1 MSVYGFENVT
11 PFQEIRVD
19 GVAKD
24 IVIDGDNLVI
34 GTDSG
39 KLQVYDYVRKE
50 FVKEISIPDIKDFT
64 GETISAR
71 VASVDCVDGK
81 YLLLSDSGIG
91 GYADLRI
98 HENNKTRS
106 IFSAE
111 DKRPIIKARFIDKD
125 HLFIAYLSNEVS
137 LIDINSKKETYR
149 VQLSE
154 SKFSD
159 FSLNNEK
166 TLAAVGCESG
176 EIAVVDTRSGKIL
189 RRLSGLNLDSVY
201 KVDIKNGYVSGA
213 GQDRRG
219 SWYNV
224 KTGKGSYFQGSFLVY
239 ATALSPSAKRVAYAL
254 DEKNN
259 ISVFDMETGLKIA
272 LLKGQK
278 STLNTIIFKDENTL
292 FSSSDD
298 DTVMMWKIK

>member
-39 KLQVYDYVRKE
+39 KLQVYGYVRKE